1 MNQPPIGLSWS
12 PSEAAT
18 VHEFLNS
25 PVGRKWL
32 GILMSRKPRMDLTSS
47 DRAALT
53 GAFAAGY
60 EHMFAEFA
68 ATRTAAQPESFSAK
82 AIDPVRD

>member
-1 MNQPPIGLSWS
+1 MNQSPMGLSWS
-12 PSEAAT
+12 PGEAAT
-18 VHEFLNS
+18 VNEFLNS

-32 GILMSRKPRMDLTSS
+32 GILIIRKPRIDLTSS
-47 DRAALT
+47 DRAGLT

-60 EHMFAEFA
+60 EHIFAEIA
-68 ATRTAAQPESFSAK
+68 ATRVATQPESFSAK